1 MRHRGVYF
9 TISMNTIIY
18 ENRAEDFL
26 PLVYLYPQYRLR
38 IGLGTITDHLTW
50 CHESSM
56 TEYVC
61 REYFQQNNISSHGPK
76 VYLASSFIATKRL
89 PAVKH
94 DVKLVSDGRSVGF
107 FRHKPPYPAT
117 LDEIA
122 DAQQHMKDT
131 LEVKGVVLEHIW
143 DIIAHNG
150 ELITSRFSS
159 VRTRKPSRNVYI
171 IGSSTHVHIAASARI
186 HRQVA
191 LDVTD
196 GPVYID
202 EGAEIRPF
210 TSITGPTYIGQ
221 NSVIE
226 RAKITRSTI
235 GPSCRI
241 GGEVE
246 GCIFQGYANKYHEG
260 FIGHSVIGEWVNLG
274 ALTTNSDLKNNY
286 GPVRLEIAGE
296 SVSSGMTKLG
306 CFIGDHTKTG
316 IGTLIPTGA
325 VIGCFVN
332 FFGGG
337 MMPKNVPC
345 FRWLSPQEQAGY
357 DLEKAIGT
365 ARTVMKR
372 REVTM
377 SPQQEA
383 VIRHIHQCHISS

>member
-1 MRHRGVYF
+1 MCIAVY
-9 TISMNTIIY
+9 MNTVIY
-18 ENRAEDFL
+18 ENRAEAFL
-26 PLVYLYPQYRLR
+26 PLLYLYPQYLLR
-38 IGLGTITDHLTW
+38 IGLGTIADQLRW
-50 CHESSM
+50 CHENNL
-56 TEYVC
+56 TEFIS
-61 REYFQQNNISSHGPK
+61 REYFQQKKISPHGPK
-76 VYLASSFIATKRL
+76 MYLASSFIPTKKL
-89 PAVKH
+89 PVVKH
-94 DVKLVSDGRSVGF
+94 DVKLVNDGRMVGF
-107 FRHKPPYPAT
+107 VRHKPPYPAT

-122 DAQQHMKDT
+122 DAQQHMQDS

-143 DIIAHNG
+143 DIIARNG

-159 VRTRKPSRNVYI
+159 MRTRKPSRNIYI
-171 IGSSTHVHIAASARI
+171 IGNSTHVHIAASACLY
-186 HRQVA
+186 RQVA

-196 GPVYID
+196 GPIYID

-210 TSITGPTYIGQ
+210 TSISGPAYIGQ
-221 NSVIE
+221 NSVID
-226 RAKITRSTI
+226 RAKITKSTI

-246 GCIFQGYANKYHEG
+246 ECIFQGYANKYHEG
-260 FIGHSVIGEWVNLG
+260 FIGHSFIGEWVNLG

-345 FRWLSPQEQAGY
+345 FRWLSPQEHTGY
-357 DLEKAIGT
+357 ELDKAIAT

-372 REVTM
+372 RGVTL

-383 VIRHIHQCHISS
+383 VIRHIHQCQISS